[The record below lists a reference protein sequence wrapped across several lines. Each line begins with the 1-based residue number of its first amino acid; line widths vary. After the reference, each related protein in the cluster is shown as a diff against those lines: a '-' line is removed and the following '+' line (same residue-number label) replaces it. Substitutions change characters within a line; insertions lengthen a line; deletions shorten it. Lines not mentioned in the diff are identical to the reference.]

1 MKNKFISLMLLGGLV
16 FTPVSAYAAEP
27 GEMITSYCE
36 SPVMLRAEPSTD
48 SQILGQFNSMD
59 TATVVGAQDGWYQV
73 TSGGMT
79 GWVSCDYFLEGD
91 EAITAA
97 DSVAYQ
103 IAVPNGDAINIREA
117 QDENSNIIGVGNSDN
132 QLRVTNYDG
141 GAWVSIVT
149 SDGMNGYVN
158 AGYVTIQNIYPQASG
173 YVQSVVKTEENYTEP
188 ETEESY
194 TETAPEIEE
203 NYTESESTPE
213 EGNTETASDES
224 FYGTFTLTAYC
235 GCDICNGGN
244 AGVTASGAA
253 PVEGW
258 TVACNSLPL
267 GTQVSIN
274 GNVYEVQD
282 TGNMDDDVIDIYM
295 DSHEDALAFG
305 VQSAEVYIVG
315 YSDTTYSS
323 DAYEDS
329 DSDSEPEV
337 EETSYEESEVEYNEE
352 DAVTAYSEDET
363 QVDIGDGYVYD
374 TETDTVTD
382 TNTGEVY
389 SGDSDIVAYARQF
402 VGVTPYSW
410 GGNSYETGMDC
421 SHFVWNVLKDTGA
434 YDGDYVTSDGFL
446 NLGEAVDG
454 LENAQAGDV
463 IVYNGHVAIY
473 DGEGGIIE
481 AKGAAYGTTNDRAA
495 DSSEILGIRRF
506 N

>member
-1 MKNKFISLMLLGGLV
+1 MKNKFISLMLLGGLA
-16 FTPVSAYAAEP
+16 FAPVSAYAAEP

-48 SQILGQFNSMD
+48 AQILGQFNSMD
-59 TATVVGAQDGWYQV
+59 TATVVGTQDGWYQV

-91 EAITAA
+91 EAIAAA

-141 GAWVSIVT
+141 GAWVSVVT

-158 AGYVTIQNIYPQASG
+158 AGYVTIQNIYPQASS
-173 YVQSVVKTEENYTEP
+173 YVQPVIESAP
-188 ETEESY
+188 EESY
-194 TETAPEIEE
+194 TESAPKTEEVYAAPEAEE
-203 NYTESESTPE
+203 NYTESEEDYSE
-213 EGNTETASDES
+213 SASDES

-244 AGVTASGAA
+244 AGVTASGVA

-258 TVACNSLPL
+258 TVACNSLPI
-267 GTQVSIN
+267 GTQISIN

-295 DSHEDALAFG
+295 NSHEDALAFG

-315 YSDTTYSS
+315 YSDTTY
-323 DAYEDS
+323 YE
-329 DSDSEPEV
+329 EPEAEA
-337 EETSYEESEVEYNEE
+337 EETSYEEPEAE
-352 DAVTAYSEDET
+352 AVATYSEDET

-446 NLGEAVDG
+446 SLGEAVDG